1 MVVQDVLKQMAEDI
15 KRFTRTETVFGEPI
29 EIQGNTVIPICKVA
43 IGYGGGGGEG
53 EGPPD
58 QKLGGKGAG
67 AGGGAGLKIEPAALI
82 VARDG
87 KISIVPIGG
96 RESKVGSLLDKIP
109 DVVERLKQTKGK
121 TSKSGESNGG

>member
-15 KRFTRTETVFGEPI
+15 KRFTKTETIFGDPI
-29 EIQGNTVIPICKVA
+29 EVQGNTIIPICKVA

-53 EGPPD
+53 EGPAEA
-58 QKLGGKGAG
+58 KLTGKGAG

-82 VARDG
+82 VAKDG

-96 RESKVGSLLDKIP
+96 RESKVGSLLEKIP
-109 DVVERLKQTKGK
+109 DVFERMKAARTKGS
-121 TSKSGESNGG
+121 TEE